1 MKILYLLF
9 NGYPFPFIYI
19 KPGMTNEI
27 KIEKK
32 LPNKLAKSETEVKKI
47 AIKVEKI
54 KNKNVI
60 FLLSLFY
67 SNSELISSSPKTLN
81 LKEL

>member
-1 MKILYLLF
+1 
-9 NGYPFPFIYI
+9 
-19 KPGMTNEI
+19 MTNEI

-47 AIKVEKI
+47 SIKVEKI

-60 FLLSLFY
+60 FLLREFD
-67 SNSELISSSPKTLN
+67 NISELISNSHKTLN

>member
-1 MKILYLLF
+1 
-9 NGYPFPFIYI
+9 
-19 KPGMTNEI
+19 MTNEI

-60 FLLSLFY
+60 FLLREFDN
-67 SNSELISSSPKTLN
+67 NSDLISNNPKTLN

>member
-1 MKILYLLF
+1 
-9 NGYPFPFIYI
+9 
-19 KPGMTNEI
+19 MTNEI

-60 FLLSLFY
+60 FLLSLFDN
-67 SNSELISSSPKTLN
+67 NSELISSSPKTLN